1 MSAGY
6 TRTELENKL
15 KQAYAIA
22 ELASARSVKGYLD
35 SVIIDSRPEP
45 RRFAHVARDWQW
57 KRADYMMQPI
67 EALCGLRP
75 DYKGPRN
82 TWETLP
88 RGHDKTTG
96 LARLCNWV
104 LAFSRKPIEIVA
116 AAADFDQAALLTESM
131 AAEARLNPWLAKRI
145 TFGTKRI
152 KGPGGIL
159 KILTAD
165 SATSFGLRSDLVVCD
180 EVTHWKKR
188 DLWDTLWS
196 GRQKRPGSVFVVI
209 TNAGTL
215 GSWQHQILEQVMVDP
230 TWTVFEAP
238 GQLNSWMDAEA
249 IQRDRALLPAGVAK
263 RVLDNVWIDPAEES
277 GYLTRSEI
285 AIGTQ
290 LGVEKNLVYNTV
302 GLHGTEYVASVDYG
316 ARRDRTAMCVMHLD
330 SDGVYVLDRLDIL
343 QGTPG
348 NPVPIA
354 SVDSWIE
361 GVAANFFNPRIIIDP
376 WQMEATVQKY
386 EGRLRVE
393 RFDGRS
399 GKSNYEMAE
408 LLRSLL
414 VNKRLA
420 WYADPAPLQVGR
432 KRETL
437 VDEMAALIIK
447 SSGATYRF
455 DHTNGL
461 HDDRTVAMGM
471 CLVTLAG
478 LQQTGPWIK
487 PPAVKQ
493 PAPTDYTLRTPQFRG
508 MFGLGAMG
516 ATTPRGIFGG

>member
-6 TRTELENKL
+6 TRDQLEQQL
-15 KQAYAIA
+15 QRAFHIA
-22 ELASARSVKGYLD
+22 EVASARSMKGYLD

-57 KRADYMMQPI
+57 RRLDYMLSPI
-67 EALCGLRP
+67 ESLCGLRP
-75 DYKGPRN
+75 EYKGPRN

-96 LARLCNWV
+96 LARICNWV
-104 LAFSRKPIEIVA
+104 LAFSRKPIEIIA
-116 AAADFDQAALLTESM
+116 AAADFDQAALLTEGM
-131 AAEARLNPWLAKRI
+131 QAEARLNPWLAKRI

-152 KGPGGIL
+152 KGPGGVL

-165 SATSFGLRSDLVVCD
+165 SATSFGLRSDLIVCD

-215 GSWQHQILEQVMVDP
+215 GSWQHEILEQIKTDP
-230 TWTVFEAP
+230 SWTVYEAP
-238 GQLNSWMDAEA
+238 GQLNSLMDAEA
-249 IQRDRALLPAGVAK
+249 IQRDRALLPNGVAR

-277 GYLTRSEI
+277 GYLTKQEI

-290 LGVEKNLVYNTV
+290 LGIEKKLVYNSA
-302 GLHGTEYVASVDYG
+302 GLHTNEYVAAVDYG
-316 ARRDRTAMCVMHLD
+316 ARRDRTAMCVMHVD
-330 SDGVYVLDRLDIL
+330 SDGVYVLDRMDIL
-343 QGTPG
+343 QGSPG

-354 SVDSWIE
+354 SVDAWVES
-361 GVAANFFNPRIIIDP
+361 VANNFHNPLIIIDP
-376 WQMEATVQKY
+376 WQMEATVQKF
-386 EGRLRVE
+386 ENRLRVE
-393 RFDGRS
+393 RFDARS

-420 WYADPAPLQVGR
+420 WYPDPAPLQVGKR
-432 KRETL
+432 RETL
-437 VDEMAALIIK
+437 VEEMSALIIK
-447 SSGATYRF
+447 TTGAAYRF

-461 HDDRTVAMGM
+461 HDDRTIAMGM

-478 LQQTGPWIK
+478 LHQSGPWIK
-487 PPAVKQ
+487 PPAVHK
-493 PAPTDYTLRTPQFRG
+493 PAPIDYTLRTPQFKG
-508 MFGLGAMG
+508 LFGLGEQG
-516 ATTPRGIFGG
+516 SGRSIFG